1 MKRSREKK
9 NQLDPNHSQDHILD
23 LGQNP
28 DQGLGLVPS
37 PVATNC
43 IHVGFRH
50 VRFIYTQFSLLKL
63 SGIQCCN
70 SAKTTTRKNFLSVF
84 PVADNG

>member
-28 DQGLGLVPS
+28 DQGHGLVPS
-37 PVATNC
+37 PVATNS
-43 IHVGFRH
+43 VSMLFLGML
-50 VRFIYTQFSLLKL
+50 RFIYTQFSLLKL
-63 SGIQCCN
+63 SGI
-70 SAKTTTRKNFLSVF
+70 
-84 PVADNG
+84 

>member
-28 DQGLGLVPS
+28 DRGLGLVPS
-37 PVATNC
+37 PVATNSESML
-43 IHVGFRH
+43 VLGM
-50 VRFIYTQFSLLKL
+50 
-63 SGIQCCN
+63 
-70 SAKTTTRKNFLSVF
+70 
-84 PVADNG
+84 

>member
-28 DQGLGLVPS
+28 DQGHGLVPS
-37 PVATNC
+37 PVATNS
-43 IHVGFRH
+43 VSMLFLGML
-50 VRFIYTQFSLLKL
+50 RFIYTQFSLLKL
-63 SGIQCCN
+63 SGIWCCN
-70 SAKTTTRKNFLSVF
+70 SAKRYFLCQFSL
-84 PVADNG
+84 

>member
-28 DQGLGLVPS
+28 GQGHGLVPS
-37 PVATNC
+37 PVATNS
-43 IHVGFRH
+43 V
-50 VRFIYTQFSLLKL
+50 SML
-63 SGIQCCN
+63 
-70 SAKTTTRKNFLSVF
+70 FL
-84 PVADNG
+84 GM